1 VETELQVKLTNA
13 LQARGGYTYLDAR
26 VQRSFSSD
34 ALAPSINPDFPG
46 IPIGAFSPLVGARP
60 FRRAPHT
67 GFLALTYN
75 RPRWSALLQGV
86 FIGPRDDS
94 TFLLDAD
101 FGNTLLLPNRN
112 LDSAYQKL
120 DLSGD
125 FRLNQHLLLF
135 TSMENLLNERYSSN
149 FGFPALP
156 FTFRSGVKI
165 TIGGR

>member
-1 VETELQVKLTNA
+1 
-13 LQARGGYTYLDAR
+13 

-34 ALAPSINPDFPG
+34 ALAPAINPAFPG
-46 IPIGAFSPLVGARP
+46 IPIGAFSPLIGARP

-67 GFLALTYN
+67 GFVAVTYN

-86 FIGPRDDS
+86 FVGPRDDS

-120 DLSGD
+120 DFSGD
-125 FRLNQHLLLF
+125 FRLNQHLLLVA
-135 TSMENLLNERYSSN
+135 SMENLLNERYSSN

-156 FTFRSGVKI
+156 FTVRSGVKI